1 MELTLRTG
9 LAAAMLS
16 TLLLV
21 ACGVPPRPQPTAPA
35 ADTPAYAELAGQ
47 LADLNRQ
54 AEDALKNGEGDKAA
68 TAVRNGLPIQA
79 KLLEA
84 PRPTLEAMQ
93 AISDLDDIYA
103 RMLLASHREGWARTM
118 YQKNVVRWKYWKPA
132 TEDSSRRL
140 KQAEAGIAECDRRL
154 K

>member
-1 MELTLRTG
+1 MKRSLQIGFAPVILG
-9 LAAAMLS
+9 A
-16 TLLLV
+16 LLLI

-47 LADLNRQ
+47 LTSLNRE
-54 AEDALKNGEGDKAA
+54 AEEALKKGQGDKAA
-68 TAVRNGLPIQA
+68 TAVQNGLPIQA
-79 KLLEA
+79 KLLQA

-103 RMLLASHREGWARTM
+103 RMLLAGQREGWARTM
-118 YQKNVVRWKYWKPA
+118 YQKNVVRWKYWKPE
-132 TEDSSRRL
+132 TDDSARRL
-140 KQAEAGIAECDRRL
+140 KQAQAGIAECDRRL

>member
-1 MELTLRTG
+1 MKRPLYAKFAPVILG
-9 LAAAMLS
+9 A
-16 TLLLV
+16 LLLI

-35 ADTPAYAELAGQ
+35 ADTPAYAELSGQ
-47 LADLNRQ
+47 LTSLNREAEADLKKGQ
-54 AEDALKNGEGDKAA
+54 GDKAA
-68 TAVRNGLPIQA
+68 TAVQNGLPIQA

-103 RMLLASHREGWARTM
+103 RMLLAGQREGWARIM
-118 YQKNVVRWKYWKPA
+118 YQKNVVRWRYWKPE
-132 TEDSSRRL
+132 TDDSARRL
-140 KQAEAGIAECDRRL
+140 KQAQAGIAECDRRL